1 MGNGRPNQRPNRG
14 PGGKLSRFH
23 HDRTLGPGVVRCLYR
38 KGSFRPRDAV
48 NGTWIALLA
57 TAMLRITAIKSSEST
72 AVLRVEGRI
81 AGSYVAEL
89 RKACDAHTCLDQFQ
103 LSLELADVS
112 FADPAGIELLK
123 DLSKRGVGLVQT
135 TPFLTEQ
142 LKNGAS
148 SDAT

>member
-1 MGNGRPNQRPNRG
+1 M
-14 PGGKLSRFH
+14 
-23 HDRTLGPGVVRCLYR
+23 
-38 KGSFRPRDAV
+38 
-48 NGTWIALLA
+48 
-57 TAMLRITAIKSSEST
+57 IKSSEAA
-72 AVLRVEGRI
+72 AVLHVEGRI

-89 RKACDAHTCLDQFQ
+89 RKACDAYTCVDQFQ

-123 DLSKRGVGLVQT
+123 DLSRRGVGLVQT

-142 LKNGAS
+142 LKDGSS